1 MTMDTIGRRRLLGTA
16 GVLTAASAGALAQTP
31 FANTPSTPP
40 DDIAARLS
48 QRLDRL
54 AEIAVRVGLRV
65 AAGQELVISAPIEA
79 LPLTRRITEHAY
91 KAGASLVTTLFS
103 DDASTLLRFK
113 YAPQE
118 SFDKAPGWLSGG
130 LATVLA
136 NGGAWLLII
145 GDDPALLTGQD
156 PDKVARANRT
166 WWQDYLPVLQHIFDF
181 DTNWSFIGCATPAW
195 AKAVFPNEPDE
206 IAVAKLWNEIFIAS
220 RVDTPDPIA
229 AWRTHN
235 ETLAARNKFLNEKR
249 FAALHFRGPGT
260 DLRVGLA
267 DDHAWVGPAH
277 TAKNGILFNPNIP
290 CEEVATAP
298 HKDRVEGVA
307 RSTKPLAYQGT
318 LIEGIAVRFAGG
330 RIVEANA
337 DKGQQVL
344 RKILETDEGARHLG
358 EVALVPESS
367 PIAKSGLF
375 FYNTL
380 LDENAASH
388 VALGNAYK
396 FTLKKGNEM
405 TDAEFEHA
413 GGNRSAVHVDFMIG
427 SGELDIDGVLA
438 GGAMEPLMRKGE
450 WAA

>member
-1 MTMDTIGRRRLLGTA
+1 MPPEEIAKLG
-16 GVLTAASAGALAQTP
+16 
-31 FANTPSTPP
+31 F
-40 DDIAARLS
+40 S

-54 AEIAVRVGLRV
+54 AEIAVRVGLHL
-65 AAGQELVISAPIEA
+65 APGQELVISAPIEA
-79 LPLTRRITEHAY
+79 LPLARRITEHAY

-103 DDASTLLRFK
+103 DDAATLLRFK

-130 LATVLA
+130 TATVLA

-145 GDDPALLTGQD
+145 GDNPVLLTEQD
-156 PDKVARANRT
+156 PDKVARANKT
-166 WWQDYLPVLQHIFDF
+166 WWQGYLPVLQHIFNF
-181 DTNWSFIGCATPAW
+181 DTNWSFVAYATPGW
-195 AKAVFPNEPDE
+195 AKAVFPNETAE
-206 IAVAKLWNEIFIAS
+206 GAVGKLWDAIFIAS
-220 RVDTPDPIA
+220 RVDTPDPIM

-235 ETLAARNKFLNEKR
+235 EALAARNKFLNEKR

-277 TAKNGILFNPNIP
+277 TAKNGIHFNPNIP

-298 HKDRVEGVA
+298 HKDHVEGIA

-337 DKGQQVL
+337 DKGQQAL

-380 LDENAASH
+380 FDENAACH
-388 VALGNAYK
+388 IALGQAYNAC
-396 FTLKKGNEM
+396 FVNGHSLTPAELDAKGAN
-405 TDAEFEHA
+405 H
-413 GGNRSAVHVDFMIG
+413 SLVHIDWMIG
-427 SGELDIDGVLA
+427 SPSVDVDGLA
-438 GGAMEPLMRKGE
+438 ADGIATPLMRSGE
-450 WAA
+450 WV